1 MASSR
6 SLGTLTL
13 DLIAKIGGFT
23 DAMDKASRS
32 ADKNLSDIE
41 KRAYDFGEKI
51 GEIMKNAA
59 AAFGI
64 GFGLEKFVESI
75 KESINTMDE
84 LSKGAQKVGLSTE
97 AFSSLKYAADLA
109 DVSLEDLE
117 GTLGKLTKSMGAALD
132 KNSQQ
137 AKIFK
142 ALGIAVTDAT
152 GKLRSSDD
160 VLKDFADKFELLGGN
175 QEALNAGFA
184 LFGKGFQSIVP
195 LIKDGGS
202 AISDLQDEAK
212 QLNQVIST
220 DAGQAAEE
228 FNDNLTRVKKSVEG
242 IYNSIAV
249 KLLPTLEDWSDE
261 LVDLAKDNSKLD
273 SVATGVSDTLQGLA
287 AIAHTV
293 AAGFKFITA
302 SIQTVTVAA
311 AGLADVWKATD
322 NDNPFD
328 PKMWAQVKNIQQN
341 VAEQISGIWDDAKKG
356 IDDSFDAAGKNI
368 SRIKGDLV
376 DLPKRQL
383 QKGADSFIDSVLGT
397 DTDNQAK
404 ADKLSKALHGV
415 LSNADRDAKEA
426 AKSAQDLADAY
437 AALNDAVQKV
447 NESTDPNQQA
457 YSKYADTIRKIDELG
472 AKAIQ
477 KGGDVTYV
485 QAQVAQAVAS
495 AQQVLARDLA
505 APMKAAQDFDA
516 ALQQQLQARKQQ
528 IDLQA
533 QSVGLGDKEAQ
544 RMQELASI
552 TTQSTKA
559 IADFEKA
566 YQDSVAKGKPNATED
581 QYNAELKSL
590 QDYWANVKQVT
601 QDGYTSLDQANT
613 DFLAGVQKSVAN
625 FMDQQKNLAAIGNQL
640 GSSFLNGASDAF
652 AEFIDGSKSAK
663 DALKDFIDSFE
674 AEVSKAVSKQ
684 LLAKLFNMNG
694 DSGSGSSDGG
704 LDWSKL
710 IASFF
715 GGGRAIGGPVAGGK
729 LYEVNEN
736 GAPETL
742 SVGGKDFLLMGRQ
755 GGMVRPNAQGAAG
768 GSVAVVNNFKFEA
781 PTSMRTQTQVAQR
794 TGYEITRA
802 RRLA

>member
-1 MASSR
+1 
-6 SLGTLTL
+6 
-13 DLIAKIGGFT
+13 
-23 DAMDKASRS
+23 MDKASRS

-51 GEIMKNAA
+51 GEILKNAA
-59 AAFGI
+59 AAFGV
-64 GFGLEKFVESI
+64 GFGLEKFIESI

-84 LSKGAQKVGLSTE
+84 LSKGAQKVGLTTE
-97 AFSSLKYAADLA
+97 VFSGLKYAADLA

-117 GTLGKLTKSMGAALD
+117 SSLGKLTKSMGAALD
-132 KNSQQ
+132 PTSQQ

-142 ALGIAVTDAT
+142 ALGINVTDAT
-152 GKLRSSDD
+152 GKLRSSAD

-184 LFGKGFQSIVP
+184 LFGKSFQSIVP
-195 LIKDGGS
+195 LLKDGGS
-202 AISDLQDEAK
+202 AISDLQAEAA
-212 QLNQVIST
+212 QLNQTIST
-220 DAGQAAEE
+220 DNGQAAEE
-228 FNDNLTRVKKSVEG
+228 FNDNLTRSKKAVEG
-242 IYNSIAV
+242 IYNSIAI
-249 KLLPTLEDWSDE
+249 KLLPTLEDWSSD
-261 LVDLAKDNSKLD
+261 LVDLAKDNNDLD
-273 SVATGVSDTLQGLA
+273 SVASGVSNTLQVLA
-287 AIAHTV
+287 AIAHEV
-293 AAGFKFITA
+293 AAGFKLITGA
-302 SIQTVTVAA
+302 VQTTSVAA
-311 AGLADVWKATD
+311 AALVQIWKDTD

-328 PKMWAQVKNIQQN
+328 SKMWAKVQSDIST
-341 VAEQISGIWDDAKKG
+341 AGDQIDQIWDKTMKG
-356 IDDSFDAAGKNI
+356 VQASTDAAGKNI
-368 SRIKGDLV
+368 DRVTGDLV
-376 DLPKRQL
+376 DIPKRAL
-383 QKGADSFIDSVLGT
+383 QNGANSFIDSVLGN

-426 AKSAQDLADAY
+426 AKSAQELADAY

-447 NESTDPNQQA
+447 NESTDPSQQA

-495 AQQVLARDLA
+495 AQAVLARDLA
-505 APMKAAQDFDA
+505 APMKAAQDFNDS
-516 ALQQQLQARKQQ
+516 LQQQLLARKQQ
-528 IDLQA
+528 IDLQS

-544 RMQELASI
+544 RLQELASI
-552 TTQSTKA
+552 TTQGTKA

-566 YQDSVAKGKPNATED
+566 YQDSVAKGKPNATQD
-581 QYNAELKSL
+581 QYDSELKSL
-590 QDYWANVKQVT
+590 QDYWASVKQIT
-601 QDGYTSLDQANT
+601 QDGYTSVDTANS
-613 DFLAGVQKSVAN
+613 DFLAGIQKSVAN
-625 FMDQQKNLAAIGNQL
+625 FLDQQKNLAQIGNQL

-674 AEVSKAVSKQ
+674 QEVSKAVSKQ

-694 DSGSGSSDGG
+694 DGSSGSGSGG
-704 LDWSKL
+704 LDWSSL

-755 GGMVRPNAQGAAG
+755 SGVVKPNGSAG
-768 GSVAVVNNFKFEA
+768 NGTTQNIQNNFKFEA

-794 TGYEITRA
+794 TSYEITRA

>member
-13 DLIAKIGGFT
+13 DLIANIGGFI
-23 DAMDKASRS
+23 DALDKASRS
-32 ADKNLSDIE
+32 ADKNFTDIE
-41 KRAYDFGEKI
+41 KSAYEFGEKI
-51 GEIMKNAA
+51 GEILKNAA
-59 AAFGI
+59 AAFGV

-84 LSKGAQKVGLSTE
+84 LSKGAQKVGLTTE
-97 AFSSLKYAADLA
+97 AFSGLKYAADLA

-117 GTLGKLTKSMGAALD
+117 GSLGKLTKSMGAALD
-132 KNSQQ
+132 PQSQQ

-142 ALGIAVTDAT
+142 ALGIAVTDAS
-152 GKLRSSDD
+152 GKIRSSED
-160 VLKDFADKFELLGGN
+160 VLKDFATKFQLLGGS
-175 QEALNAGFA
+175 QEAINAGFA
-184 LFGKGFQSIVP
+184 LFGKSFQSIIP

-202 AISDLQDEAK
+202 AISDLQDEAA

-220 DAGQAAEE
+220 DNGQAAEE
-228 FNDNLTRVKKSVEG
+228 FNDNLTRAKKGVEG

-249 KLLPTLEDWSDE
+249 KLLPTLEDWSDD

-273 SVATGVSDTLQGLA
+273 DVATGVSDTLQALA
-287 AIAHTV
+287 AVAHTV

-311 AGLADVWKATD
+311 AGLVDVWKATD

-341 VAEQISGIWDDAKKG
+341 VSEQIDGIWDKAKDG
-356 IDDSFDAAGKNI
+356 IDESFAAAGKNI
-368 SRIKGDLV
+368 ARIKGELT

-383 QKGADSFIDSVLGT
+383 SNAAGSFIDSVLGT
-397 DTDNQAK
+397 DTENQAK
-404 ADKLSKALHGV
+404 ADKINKALHGV

-426 AKSAQDLADAY
+426 AKSAQELADAY

-447 NESTDPNQQA
+447 NESTDPSQQA
-457 YSKYADTIRKIDELG
+457 YAKYADTIRKIDQLG
-472 AKAIQ
+472 AKALE

-485 QAQVAQAVAS
+485 QSQVAQAVAS
-495 AQQVLARDLA
+495 AQAVLARDLA
-505 APMKAAQDFDA
+505 APMKAAQDFNDS
-516 ALQQQLQARKQQ
+516 LQAQLLARKQQ
-528 IDLQA
+528 IDLQS

-544 RMQELASI
+544 RLQELASI
-552 TTQSTKA
+552 TAQSTKA
-559 IADFEKA
+559 IADFEKQ
-566 YQDSVAKGKPNATED
+566 YQDSVAKGKPNATQE
-581 QYNAELKSL
+581 QYDSELKSL
-590 QDYWANVKQVT
+590 QDYWDNVKKITSQ
-601 QDGYTSLDQANT
+601 GYADVDSAQQ
-613 DFLAGVQKSVAN
+613 DFLAGVSKATQN
-625 FMDQQKNLAAIGNQL
+625 FLDQQKDLAAIGNQL

-674 AEVSKAVSKQ
+674 AEVSKAVAKQ
-684 LLAKLFNMNG
+684 LLAKLFSTN
-694 DSGSGSSDGG
+694 DSSGSGSGG
-704 LDWSKL
+704 MDWSSL

-755 GGMVRPNAQGAAG
+755 GGVVKPNAQGSAG
-768 GSVAVVNNFKFEA
+768 GSVSVANYFKFEA

-794 TGYEITRA
+794 TSYEITRA